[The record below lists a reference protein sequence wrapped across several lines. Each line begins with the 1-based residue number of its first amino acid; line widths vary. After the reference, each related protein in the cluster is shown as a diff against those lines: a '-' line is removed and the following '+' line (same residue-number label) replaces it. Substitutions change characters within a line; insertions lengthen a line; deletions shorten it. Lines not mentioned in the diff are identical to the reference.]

1 MWACQLNES
10 LKHLCITPFLW
21 KLAWWSYLHIVK
33 SHASNK
39 NADESSLFSTIIR
52 WVMIF
57 VQLFCDNY
65 WEKNDIYR
73 KIKGENKNKCE
84 NEGELSKNYYKII
97 VQILFL
103 ISSFAISIWYTIL
116 LSISPKNGNP
126 CNIVVSC
133 SKAWK
138 TPIDI

>member
-1 MWACQLNES
+1 MSIKWKFKTSMYYTIFMKACLVILSSYCKES
-10 LKHLCITPFLW
+10 CKQQKRRW
-21 KLAWWSYLHIVK
+21 KLTILDYNQM
-33 SHASNK
+33 SN
-39 NADESSLFSTIIR
+39 DICTTIL
-52 WVMIF
+52 W
-57 VQLFCDNY
+57 QLL
-65 WEKNDIYR
+65 EKNDIYR

-97 VQILFL
+97 IQILFL